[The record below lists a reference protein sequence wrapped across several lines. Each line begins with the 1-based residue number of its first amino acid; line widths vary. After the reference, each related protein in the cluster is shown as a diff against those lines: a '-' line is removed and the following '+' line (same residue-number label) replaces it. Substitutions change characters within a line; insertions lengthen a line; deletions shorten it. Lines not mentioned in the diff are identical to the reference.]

1 MTEAEDEGKV
11 VWPIPEDGISYLD
24 AAATLFDIS
33 EAAFGL
39 SHYAQNGND
48 MLGNLDLS
56 LFSGEA
62 HYFHMPLKQALEEE
76 LDQPSDFSILD
87 EMECTQWL
95 RKRSDEENAAREK
108 SERLVVRLLRAY
120 HDWETNEAT
129 WTLDELRAR
138 PLPAVTT

>member
-1 MTEAEDEGKV
+1 MHE
-11 VWPIPEDGISYLD
+11 
-24 AAATLFDIS
+24 
-33 EAAFGL
+33 
-39 SHYAQNGND
+39 NGND

-62 HYFHMPLKQALEEE
+62 LQLLLSHMPLKQALEEE

-138 PLPAVTT
+138 PLPAVMP